1 MKVLNKIDEVLNE
14 ESEEHK
20 RDRITNA
27 KEVKKELE
35 LMEKTIK
42 GAKKEMDM
50 MIKGGNPNLRYLS
63 SLVSGYKLKY
73 QDPFDYFFS

>member
-1 MKVLNKIDEVLNE
+1 MDILERLEEKIDAA
-14 ESEEHK
+14 S
-20 RDRITNA
+20 DRITNA
-27 KEVKKELE
+27 KAVKKELE

-50 MIKGGNPNLRYLS
+50 MIKGGNPSLNNLS